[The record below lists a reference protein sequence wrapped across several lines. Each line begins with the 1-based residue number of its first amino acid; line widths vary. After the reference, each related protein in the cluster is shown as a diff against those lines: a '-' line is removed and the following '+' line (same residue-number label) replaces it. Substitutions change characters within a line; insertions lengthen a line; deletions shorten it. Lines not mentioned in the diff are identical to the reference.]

1 MRMEEN
7 YFTFV
12 LPLYVFCSLAECT
25 VSQGNTKPLS
35 ANVYAK
41 KKKHCQTLS
50 SEQSSSL
57 GPAVSTFILKFVTEL
72 AVALSY

>member
-41 KKKHCQTLS
+41 KKKNIVKRCQVNKVHL
-50 SEQSSSL
+50 
-57 GPAVSTFILKFVTEL
+57 
-72 AVALSY
+72 